1 MPHQVVKCSV
11 TGSVGDL
18 AKITRALE
26 AEGYN
31 ILAVGGAEVN
41 HVGIIAMLF
50 DPDADKVQGIVDTIS
65 GVVLDP
71 QTGRK
76 PQDVEALPDV
86 HILLN
91 NAPGQLRRAAEAL
104 GDINIETIVS
114 IDSQPGN
121 RARLSLGFQQ
131 GDYDEAVARLKAG
144 HISIHN
150 HPH

>member
-11 TGSVGDL
+11 QGSIGDL

-26 AEGYN
+26 DEGYN

-41 HVGIIAMLF
+41 HLGIIAMLF
-50 DPDADKVQGIVDTIS
+50 DPDMVEIPGIVATIS

-71 QTGRK
+71 QTGRT

-114 IDSQPGN
+114 VDSQPGN
-121 RARLSLGFQQ
+121 RARVSLGFQP
-131 GDYDEAVARLKAG
+131 GDYDEALARLRAA
-144 HISIHN
+144 HIPIHN